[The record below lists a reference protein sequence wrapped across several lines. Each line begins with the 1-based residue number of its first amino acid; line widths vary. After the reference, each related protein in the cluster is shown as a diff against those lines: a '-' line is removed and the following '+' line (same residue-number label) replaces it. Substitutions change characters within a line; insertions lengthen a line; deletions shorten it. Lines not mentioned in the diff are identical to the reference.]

1 LRQATVKAES
11 RYPSALANWEG
22 LSRFVPRGMTLFAS
36 GLSGFLLLLIG
47 LPVAMVILMSLRTGF
62 PGEDLPFT
70 LENFA
75 EVYLTPRTYEVLLNT
90 AFFAVGSIFIT
101 LLIAVPLAWIL
112 MRTDVPL
119 KKTIYVLLTIG
130 ILIPVF
136 LRTIA
141 WILLLSPRIGLL
153 NKWLQELFSLS
164 SPPFNLYSI
173 TGMAFVQ
180 GVSFVPGAFFMLAAA
195 YRSMDPSLEEAAYTS
210 GVGKLR
216 TFLKINIPITWPAI
230 AAVMVYLFM
239 TAIAVFEVPAIIGL
253 PSRIHVLSSLIY
265 TSTTPSTGLPEY
277 GVAGAYG
284 SIMLALGLVLA
295 WLYVRLV
302 KQGKKYTVITGR
314 GYRPREIALGPWK
327 WPALG
332 FVFFYLAIEVFIP
345 FIVLLW
351 ASVLPY
357 LQLPSA
363 EAFSSLTLEH
373 YFDIP
378 LRVGA
383 LPFINTLILMF
394 AVPTLTMILSVLV
407 SWVVIRSQVS
417 FRGFLDTLAFIPH
430 AVPGILMAVGLA
442 YLGLAYRDY
451 FPLYG
456 TVLIIVLAHTINWI
470 AYGTRT
476 TNSVM
481 IQVHREL
488 EEAGRVSGASAP
500 RVLGKIVLPL
510 IAAGILNSWIWVG
523 MLSYREVTMSL
534 TLMTRSN
541 VVISTV
547 VWQFWGSG
555 WIPQV
560 SALGVILILFATIIV
575 TTVRVALSRIGEI
588 GSAS

>member
-1 LRQATVKAES
+1 MKVES
-11 RYPSALANWEG
+11 RTEPSVGSWEAS
-22 LSRFVPRGMTLFAS
+22 SRFLPHRVTMFAT
-36 GLSGFLLLLIG
+36 GLSGLLLVLIG
-47 LPVAMVILMSLRTGF
+47 LPVLMVILMSFRTGF
-62 PGEDLPFT
+62 PGEEVPFT

-75 EVYLTPRTYEVLLNT
+75 TVYMTPRTYEVLLNT
-90 AFFAVGSIFIT
+90 LFFATSSVFIT
-101 LLIAVPLAWIL
+101 LLIAVPLVWIL
-112 MRTDVPL
+112 MRTDIPF

-141 WILLLSPRIGLL
+141 WILLLSPRIGLV
-153 NKWLQELFSLS
+153 NKWVQEAFALS
-164 SPPFNLYSI
+164 DPPFNLYSL

-210 GVGKLR
+210 GVGKLK

-230 AAVMVYLFM
+230 AGVMVYLFM

-253 PSRIHVLSSLIY
+253 PARIHVLSSLIF
-265 TSTTPSTGLPEY
+265 TSTTPSTGLPDY
-277 GVAGAYG
+277 GMAGAYG
-284 SIMLALGLVLA
+284 AIMLILGLTLA
-295 WLYVRLV
+295 FLYVRLV

-327 WPALG
+327 WAALA
-332 FVFFYLAIEVFIP
+332 FVFFYLCIEVFVP
-345 FIVLLW
+345 FAVLLW
-351 ASVLPY
+351 ASLLPF

-363 EAFSSLTLEH
+363 EALSSLTFKHYLE
-373 YFDIP
+373 IP
-378 LRVGA
+378 THVGLR
-383 LPFINTLILMF
+383 PFINTLILMF
-394 AVPTLTMILSVLV
+394 SVPTITMALSVLV
-407 SWVVIRSQVS
+407 SWIVIRTQVP
-417 FRGFLDTLAFIPH
+417 FRGFLDTLVFIPH

-456 TVLIIVLAHTINWI
+456 TVSIIVLAHTINWI

-500 RVLGKIVLPL
+500 RVLGKIILPL
-510 IAAGILNSWIWVG
+510 IAAGVLNSWIWIG

-534 TLMTRSN
+534 TLLTRSN

-555 WIPQV
+555 WVPQV
-560 SALGVILILFATIIV
+560 SALGVILILFATIVV
-575 TTVRVALSRIGEI
+575 TSVRFALSRIGEI

>member
-1 LRQATVKAES
+1 
-11 RYPSALANWEG
+11 
-22 LSRFVPRGMTLFAS
+22 
-36 GLSGFLLLLIG
+36 
-47 LPVAMVILMSLRTGF
+47 
-62 PGEDLPFT
+62 
-70 LENFA
+70 
-75 EVYLTPRTYEVLLNT
+75 
-90 AFFAVGSIFIT
+90 
-101 LLIAVPLAWIL
+101 
-112 MRTDVPL
+112 
-119 KKTIYVLLTIG
+119 
-130 ILIPVF
+130 LIPVF

-153 NKWLQELFSLS
+153 NKWLQELFALS
-164 SPPFNLYSI
+164 DPPFNLYSI
-173 TGMAFVQ
+173 AGMAFVQ

-210 GVGKLR
+210 GVGKLK

-230 AAVMVYLFM
+230 AAVMVYLSM

-277 GVAGAYG
+277 GIAGAYG
-284 SIMLALGLVLA
+284 AIMLVLGLVLA

-314 GYRPREIALGPWK
+314 GYRPREIALGRWK

-363 EAFSSLTLEH
+363 EAFSSLTFEH
-373 YFDIP
+373 YLEIP
-378 LRVGA
+378 ARVGA
-383 LPFINTLILMF
+383 RPFVNTAILML
-394 AVPTLTMILSVLV
+394 AVPTVTMVLSVLV
-407 SWVVIRSQVS
+407 SWIVIRSQVS
-417 FRGFLDTLAFIPH
+417 FRGFLDTLVFIPH

-456 TVLIIVLAHTINWI
+456 TVLIIVLAHTVNWI

-575 TTVRVALSRIGEI
+575 TAVRVALSRIGEI

>member
-1 LRQATVKAES
+1 MKAETRTQVS
-11 RYPSALANWEG
+11 PSAWEG
-22 LSRFVPRGMTLFAS
+22 LSRLLPQGVTLFAT
-36 GLSGFLLLLIG
+36 GLSGFLLVLIG

-62 PGEDLPFT
+62 PGEQVPFT

-75 EVYLTPRTYEVLLNT
+75 TVYLTPRTYEILINT
-90 AFFAVGSIFIT
+90 VFFAISSVSIT
-101 LLIAVPLAWIL
+101 LLIAVPLVWIL
-112 MRTDVPL
+112 MRTDIPF

-141 WILLLSPRIGLL
+141 WILLLSPRIGLI
-153 NKWLQELFSLS
+153 NKWLQQAFGLVD
-164 SPPFNLYSI
+164 PPFNLYSL

-210 GVGKLR
+210 GVGKLK

-230 AAVMVYLFM
+230 AAVMVYLIM
-239 TAIAVFEVPAIIGL
+239 TAVAVFEVPAIIGL
-253 PSRIHVLSSLIY
+253 PARIHVLSSLIF
-265 TSTTPSTGLPEY
+265 TSTTPSTGLPNY
-277 GVAGAYG
+277 GMAGAYG
-284 SIMLALGLVLA
+284 AIMLVLGLTLA
-295 WLYVRLV
+295 FLYVRLV

-314 GYRPREIALGPWK
+314 GYRPREIALGRWK
-327 WPALG
+327 WAALG
-332 FVFFYLAIEVFIP
+332 FVFFYLSIEVFVP
-345 FIVLLW
+345 FSVLLW
-351 ASVLPY
+351 ASLLPY

-363 EAFSSLTLEH
+363 EALSSLTLKH
-373 YFDIP
+373 YIELP
-378 LRVGA
+378 THVGPR
-383 LPFINTLILMF
+383 PFINTLILMF
-394 AVPTLTMILSVLV
+394 TVPTLTMFLSVLV
-407 SWVVIRSQVS
+407 SWIVIRTRVS
-417 FRGFLDTLAFIPH
+417 FRGFLDTLVFIPH

-456 TVLIIVLAHTINWI
+456 TVSIIVLAHTINWI

-500 RVLGKIVLPL
+500 RVLGKIILPL
-510 IAAGILNSWIWVG
+510 IAAGVLNSWIWIG

-534 TLMTRSN
+534 TLLTRSN

-555 WIPQV
+555 WVPQV
-560 SALGVILILFATIIV
+560 SALGVILILFATIV
-575 TTVRVALSRIGEI
+575 VGTVRFALSRIGEI
-588 GSAS
+588 GAAS

>member
-1 LRQATVKAES
+1 MKVES
-11 RYPSALANWEG
+11 RTEPSVGSWEAS
-22 LSRFVPRGMTLFAS
+22 SRFLPHRVTLFATA
-36 GLSGFLLLLIG
+36 LSGILLILIG
-47 LPVAMVILMSLRTGF
+47 LPVLMVILMSLRTGF
-62 PGEDLPFT
+62 PGEDVPFT

-75 EVYLTPRTYEVLLNT
+75 TVYMTPRTYEVLLNT
-90 AFFAVGSIFIT
+90 LFFATSSVFIT
-101 LLIAVPLAWIL
+101 LLIAVPLVWIL
-112 MRTDVPL
+112 MRTDIPF

-153 NKWLQELFSLS
+153 NRWVQEAFALS
-164 SPPFNLYSI
+164 NPPFNLYSL

-210 GVGKLR
+210 GVGKLK

-230 AAVMVYLFM
+230 AGVMVYLFM

-253 PSRIHVLSSLIY
+253 PARIHVLSSLIF
-265 TSTTPSTGLPEY
+265 TSTTPSTGLPDY
-277 GVAGAYG
+277 GMAGAYG
-284 SIMLALGLVLA
+284 AIMLILGLTLA
-295 WLYVRLV
+295 FLYVRLV

-327 WPALG
+327 WAALA
-332 FVFFYLAIEVFIP
+332 FVFFYLCIEVFVP
-345 FIVLLW
+345 FAVLLW
-351 ASVLPY
+351 ASLLPF

-363 EAFSSLTLEH
+363 EALSSLTLKH
-373 YFDIP
+373 YVEIP
-378 LRVGA
+378 THVGLR
-383 LPFINTLILMF
+383 PFINTLILMF
-394 AVPTLTMILSVLV
+394 SVPTITMALSVLV
-407 SWVVIRSQVS
+407 SWIVIRTQVP
-417 FRGFLDTLAFIPH
+417 FRGFLDTLVFIPH

-456 TVLIIVLAHTINWI
+456 TVSIIVLAHTINWI

-488 EEAGRVSGASAP
+488 EEAGRISGASAP
-500 RVLGKIVLPL
+500 RVLGKIILPL
-510 IAAGILNSWIWVG
+510 IAAGVLNSWIWIG

-534 TLMTRSN
+534 TLLTRSN

-555 WIPQV
+555 WVPQV
-560 SALGVILILFATIIV
+560 SALGVILILFATIVV
-575 TTVRVALSRIGEI
+575 TSVRFALSRIGEI